1 RAAFAVELVA
11 AHPIPRF
18 FPRRFGPLGG
28 AVRQDRKRDAGRH
41 LDDIVAQWPFETI
54 AAANAMPGG
63 VDKWSLPDQR
73 EPKLASVE
81 GKIGFFG
88 ITNCNAARTGALDK
102 MAVNEGF
109 IAGHQL
115 HFALHQSRRQT
126 CLLAARE
133 IGPDGSDLAMGIA
146 LENVN
151 PRALAFRPE
160 TRHARAGAERCR
172 VNQVVG

>member
-1 RAAFAVELVA
+1 
-11 AHPIPRF
+11 
-18 FPRRFGPLGG
+18 
-28 AVRQDRKRDAGRH
+28 
-41 LDDIVAQWPFETI
+41 
-54 AAANAMPGG
+54 
-63 VDKWSLPDQR
+63 KWSLPDQR

-133 IGPDGSDLAMGIA
+133 IGPDGSDWAMGIS

-172 VNQVVG
+172 VNQVVGEPFPLQTARHQRQVHGWNAERFVPGKYMARDAGKTLRAH